1 MCGRAPCDKP
11 DCTWSEQYRAQCEAR
26 IVMRWEKDRRQAYYQ
41 KVAKTRGE
49 AAARALIAAVR
60 QEWKKGDSAK

>member
-1 MCGRAPCDKP
+1 MCGKAPCEKA

-26 IVMRWEKDRRQAYYQ
+26 VVMRWEKDRWQSYYQ

-49 AAARALIAAVR
+49 TAARALIAAVR
-60 QEWKKGDSAK
+60 QERKKAEDA

>member
-1 MCGRAPCDKP
+1 MCGKAPCEKT

-26 IVMRWEKDRRQAYYQ
+26 VVMRWPKEKRQAYYRQ
-41 KVAKTRGE
+41 VAKTRGE

-60 QEWKKGDSAK
+60 REWKEGEAA

>member
-1 MCGRAPCDKP
+1 MCGKAPCDKT

-26 IVMRWEKDRRQAYYQ
+26 VVMRWPKGKRQAYYQ

-49 AAARALIAAVR
+49 AAARALISAVR
-60 QEWKKGDSAK
+60 QEWKKGDSVK

>member
-1 MCGRAPCDKP
+1 MCGKAPCEKA

-26 IVMRWEKDRRQAYYQ
+26 VVMRWEKDRWQSYYQ

-49 AAARALIAAVR
+49 TAARALIAAVR
-60 QEWKKGDSAK
+60 QEWMERESA

>member
-1 MCGRAPCDKP
+1 MCGKAPCEKT

-49 AAARALIAAVR
+49 AAACALIAAVR
-60 QEWKKGDSAK
+60 QEWEEAKDA